1 MNSNRRNLNTLA
13 RYALD
18 IQLKPLRSLEPLV
31 RPERGWIRAIREAI
45 GMTTG
50 QFAKRLGVAQPR
62 VAALE
67 RAEAND
73 VVTLKSLRQAAEA
86 LDCVFVYA
94 LVPKAPLQDMVK
106 ARARHVAETQLART
120 DHTMRLE
127 NQGVSRKRLERARDD
142 LAEELL
148 RSDRRLWADT

>member
-1 MNSNRRNLNTLA
+1 MNFNRSKMNTLA
-13 RYALD
+13 RWALD
-18 IQLKPLRSLEPLV
+18 QQLQPLREMEPLI
-31 RPERGWIRAIREAI
+31 RPERGWIRAIREAV

-67 RAEAND
+67 RAEANE

-86 LDCVFVYA
+86 LDCVLVYA
-94 LVPKAPLQDMVK
+94 LVPKASLENVVK
-106 ARARHVAETQLART
+106 DRARIVADQQLART
-120 DHTMRLE
+120 DQTMRLE
-127 NQGVSRKRLERARDD
+127 NQGVSRTRMERARED

-148 RSDRRLWADT
+148 RNDRRLWADA

>member
-13 RYALD
+13 RFALD
-18 IQLKPLRSLEPLV
+18 SQLQPLRDMHPLL

-67 RAEAND
+67 RAEANE

-86 LDCVFVYA
+86 LDCVLVYA
-94 LVPKAPLQDMVK
+94 LVPKAPLDEVVRT
-106 ARARHVAETQLART
+106 RARLVAEQQLART
-120 DHTMRLE
+120 DQTMRLE
-127 NQGVSRKRLERARDD
+127 NQAVSRARLERARDD
-142 LAEELL
+142 LAEEIL
-148 RSDRRLWADT
+148 RNYKRLWADA

>member
-1 MNSNRRNLNTLA
+1 MNSNRRNLATLA
-13 RYALD
+13 RWSLD
-18 IQLKPLRSLEPLV
+18 TELKPLRTMAPLI
-31 RPERGWIRAIREAI
+31 RPQSGWIRAIRESI

-67 RAEAND
+67 RAEANE

-86 LDCVFVYA
+86 LDCVLVYA
-94 LVPKAPLQDMVK
+94 LVPKTTLQDMVK
-106 ARARHVAETQLART
+106 NRARHVAETQLART

-127 NQGVSRKRLERARDD
+127 NQGVSRRRQERARED
-142 LAEELL
+142 LAAELM
-148 RSDRRLWADT
+148 RSDRRLWADE